1 MHSERGLTVIEAL
14 LAGFVLVIGA
24 MGMATVISDVLF
36 LSTNTEDTN
45 LAVQAAKGKL
55 DELFSGA
62 ANDFGTVWLRYN
74 NDPSDDPATGQ
85 SPGHEFDVTGLDKVP
100 GKNAVGEIEFFLD
113 ESLAVTELGLLNN
126 EGDNDPNPDPSWQGA
141 IDIDGNGEFNESGD
155 KLDPAGWSEDP
166 PSHQILPVR
175 ITITWQDTEF
185 SGEDRVYTL
194 ESILY
199 QR

>member
-1 MHSERGLTVIEAL
+1 MENEKGLTVVEAL

-55 DELFSGA
+55 DEMFAAA
-62 ANDFGTVWLRYN
+62 ANDFGTTCTRYN
-74 NDPSDDPATGQ
+74 AEPPDDPPTGK
-85 SPGHEFDVTGLDKVP
+85 SPGDQFDVAGLDPAP
-100 GKNAVGEIEFFLD
+100 GLDAVGEITFFLD
-113 ESLAVTELGLLNN
+113 ESTAVDEFGLINTDG
-126 EGDNDPNPDPSWQGA
+126 ENDPEPNPSWTGA
-141 IDIDGNGEFNESGD
+141 IDIDGNGEFNEVGD
-155 KLDPAGWSEDP
+155 RIDPEEWSQDP

-175 ITITWQDTEF
+175 ITITWSDTEF
-185 SGEDRVYTL
+185 TGEDRVYTL